1 MVKLDSKEG
10 FLKKGRNKEEKK
22 DAYKKPGRATN
33 TASEART
40 LRTLQVQ
47 NKRVEKREAQ
57 LNRARKISPQSVTS
71 SKENGTLR
79 MSRKDRLEQYRRE
92 KLEAQ
97 QKLKKKSVVPFRA
110 GAYHPDKTIS

>member
-1 MVKLDSKEG
+1 MDLRGLVKLDSKEG

-57 LNRARKISPQSVTS
+57 LNRARKISVPSV
-71 SKENGTLR
+71 R
-79 MSRKDRLEQYRRE
+79 DIQQRKR
-92 KLEAQ
+92 
-97 QKLKKKSVVPFRA
+97 
-110 GAYHPDKTIS
+110 HPADV

>member
-40 LRTLQVQ
+40 LRTLQVNPIASYSLVGGRHQ
-47 NKRVEKREAQ
+47 MK
-57 LNRARKISPQSVTS
+57 
-71 SKENGTLR
+71 
-79 MSRKDRLEQYRRE
+79 
-92 KLEAQ
+92 
-97 QKLKKKSVVPFRA
+97 
-110 GAYHPDKTIS
+110 

>member
-1 MVKLDSKEG
+1 MDLRGLVKLDSKEG

-47 NKRVEKREAQ
+47 DKRVEKREAQ
-57 LNRARKISPQSVTS
+57 LNRARKISVPSV
-71 SKENGTLR
+71 R
-79 MSRKDRLEQYRRE
+79 DIQQRKR
-92 KLEAQ
+92 
-97 QKLKKKSVVPFRA
+97 
-110 GAYHPDKTIS
+110 HPAEV

>member
-1 MVKLDSKEG
+1 MDLRGLVKLDSKEG

-57 LNRARKISPQSVTS
+57 LNRAFFPDSAST
-71 SKENGTLR
+71 GH
-79 MSRKDRLEQYRRE
+79 
-92 KLEAQ
+92 
-97 QKLKKKSVVPFRA
+97 
-110 GAYHPDKTIS
+110 HPNTCVYTVKCALCRPIQHK